1 MKILAS
7 LLFLLENHQCYLL
20 MMMIKSSHLSAD
32 LKDIEKFFDRNEHH
46 HFSSPFFSISLGTL
60 RIEGL
65 FGNCYHYSPSSGHTQ
80 KYWCHNSHVF
90 ATTLL
95 TIWGSIWGMFYL
107 KNLQSSLTTMFE
119 NHSKISFQI
128 QIFDKIVI
136 ETFWE
141 IFGDFQ
147 TSCNSVN
154 FVFFVDSISIIR
166 ACLLEF
172 LCFAFEAYSSESI

>member
-107 KNLQSSLTTMFE
+107 KNLQSSLTTLFE
-119 NHSKISFQI
+119 NHSKNLN
-128 QIFDKIVI
+128 KIVI
-136 ETFWE
+136 KKEGIWRHFLV
-141 IFGDFQ
+141 IFKHCV
-147 TSCNSVN
+147 TL
-154 FVFFVDSISIIR
+154 SILSFLLIR
-166 ACLLEF
+166 
-172 LCFAFEAYSSESI
+172 